1 MVTTTHPE
9 KALTSRPAKS
19 GNHRIKVT
27 KLPENRKEARN
38 MNISEK
44 ILAEAS
50 GKSIVQPGEIVD
62 ANVDVIMV
70 HDLTGPLAIEAFKRI
85 GVSKVWNN
93 KKVVIILDHQI
104 PAESVKM
111 AELHKMLRK
120 FANEQSIRIYDV
132 GEGGIC
138 HQVMPEQGYVT
149 PGSLI
154 VGADSHT
161 CTYGAFGSFAT
172 GIGSTEAAAV
182 FATGKLWLKVPKT
195 IKFNIEGKF
204 QKYITPKDLI
214 LSIIGKVGVDGAIY
228 KSTEFTGET
237 MREMSIS
244 GRMTVCN
251 MAVEMGAKNG
261 VVEPDETTRKFLEG
275 RVPKANLNS
284 DQWKSDADAKYEKI
298 IKIDVS
304 ELEPQVACPNS
315 VDNVKPI
322 SKVGDVEINQAFIGS
337 CTNGRIEDLRIG
349 AQILKGK
356 KVKRGVRALVI
367 PASQEVYAQA
377 LKEGLM
383 EIFTAAG
390 ALVCGATCGPCLGGH
405 IGLLASG
412 EVCVST
418 SNRNFI
424 GRMGSPEAGVY
435 LASPAV
441 VAASAL
447 TGKLTDPREVEA

>member
-1 MVTTTHPE
+1 
-9 KALTSRPAKS
+9 
-19 GNHRIKVT
+19 
-27 KLPENRKEARN
+27 

-44 ILAEAS
+44 ILAKAS
-50 GKSIVQPGEIVD
+50 GKTEVHPGEIVN

-70 HDLTGPLAIEAFKRI
+70 HDLTGPLAIEAFKKI
-85 GVSKVWNN
+85 GTPKVWNN
-93 KKVVIILDHQI
+93 KKIVIILDHQI
-104 PAESVKM
+104 PAESVRM

-120 FANEQSIRIYDV
+120 FAKEQGIRLYDV

-138 HQVMPEQGYVT
+138 HQVMPEKGYVS
-149 PGSLI
+149 PASLI

-182 FATGKLWLKVPKT
+182 FATGKIWLKVPEAM
-195 IKFNIEGKF
+195 KFDIEGRF
-204 QKYITPKDLI
+204 PKYVTPKDLI
-214 LSIIGKVGVDGAIY
+214 LHIVGKIGVDGAIY
-228 KSTEFTGET
+228 KSTEFTGQT
-237 MREMSIS
+237 IQEMSIA

-261 VVEPDETTRKFLEG
+261 IVQPDETTKKFLEG
-275 RVPKANLNS
+275 RVPKDKLTIE
-284 DQWKSDADAKYEKI
+284 QWTSDADSKYEKT
-298 IKIDVS
+298 IKINVS
-304 ELEPQVACPNS
+304 NLEPQIACPSS

-322 SKVGDVEINQAFIGS
+322 SKVADVTVNQAFIGS
-337 CTNGRIEDLRIG
+337 CTNGRIEDLRVA
-349 AQILKGK
+349 AQIMKGK
-356 KVKRGVRALVI
+356 RVKIGVRVLVI

-377 LKEGLM
+377 LKEGLV
-383 EIFTAAG
+383 ELFTESG
-390 ALVCGATCGPCLGGH
+390 ALMCGATCGPCLGGH

-424 GRMGSPEAGVY
+424 GRMGSPQANVY

-447 TGKLTDPREVEA
+447 TGKLTDPRKLE

>member
-1 MVTTTHPE
+1 
-9 KALTSRPAKS
+9 
-19 GNHRIKVT
+19 
-27 KLPENRKEARN
+27 
-38 MNISEK
+38 MNITEK
-44 ILAEAS
+44 IMAKAAGKKAVRS
-50 GKSIVQPGEIVD
+50 GQIID

-70 HDLTGPLAIEAFKRI
+70 HDLTGPLAIEAFKKI
-85 GVSKVWNN
+85 GVSKVWDN

-120 FANEQSIRIYDV
+120 FAKEQSIRIYDV

-138 HQVMPEQGYVT
+138 HQVMPEKGHVV
-149 PGSLI
+149 PGALI

-182 FATGKLWLKVPKT
+182 FATGKLWLKVPEA
-195 IKFNIEGKF
+195 IKFNVEGKF
-204 QKYITPKDLI
+204 PKYVTPKDLV

-228 KSTEFTGET
+228 KSAEFTGQT
-237 MREMSIS
+237 MCDMSIA

-261 VVEPDETTRKFLEG
+261 IVEPDETTRKFLEG
-275 RVPKANLNS
+275 RVPKANLQFE
-284 DQWKSDADAKYEKI
+284 QWKSDADAKYEKTI
-298 IKIDVS
+298 NIDVS
-304 ELEPQVACPNS
+304 DMEPQIACPSS

-322 SKVGDVEINQAFIGS
+322 SKVGHVAINQAFIGS
-337 CTNGRIEDLRIG
+337 CTNGRIDDLRIA
-349 AQILKGK
+349 AQIVKGK
-356 KVKRGVRALVI
+356 KVKTGVRALVI

-377 LKEGLM
+377 LKEGLV
-383 EIFTAAG
+383 EVFTESG
-390 ALVCGATCGPCLGGH
+390 ALMCGATCGPCLGGH

-418 SNRNFI
+418 SNRNFV
-424 GRMGSPEAGVY
+424 GRMGSPEANVY

-447 TGKLTDPREVEA
+447 TGKLTDPRKLEA

>member
-1 MVTTTHPE
+1 V
-9 KALTSRPAKS
+9 
-19 GNHRIKVT
+19 
-27 KLPENRKEARN
+27 
-38 MNISEK
+38 NISEK
-44 ILAEAS
+44 ILARAA
-50 GKSIVQPGEIVD
+50 GKKTVHPGEIVD
-62 ANVDVIMV
+62 ANVDVVMV
-70 HDLTGPLAIEAFKRI
+70 HDLTGPLAVEAFKKI
-85 GVSKVWNN
+85 GVSKVWDN
-93 KKVVIILDHQI
+93 KKVVIVLDHQI

-120 FANEQSIRIYDV
+120 FASEQGIRLYDV

-138 HQVMPEQGYVT
+138 HQVMPEKGYVT

-182 FATGKLWLKVPKT
+182 FATGSLWLKVPEA

-204 QKYITPKDLI
+204 PKYVTPKDLI
-214 LSIIGKVGVDGAIY
+214 LHLIGKVGVDGATY
-228 KSTEFTGET
+228 KSVEFTGQT
-237 MREMSIS
+237 MRDMSIA

-261 VVEPDETTRKFLEG
+261 IVEPDETTQKFLEA
-275 RVPKANLNS
+275 RVPKSKLAVDN
-284 DQWKSDADAKYEKI
+284 WKSDADAKYEKTLE
-298 IKIDVS
+298 IDVS
-304 ELEPQVACPNS
+304 DLEPQVACPSS
-315 VDNVKPI
+315 VDNVKSI
-322 SKVGDVEINQAFIGS
+322 SKVGDVAINQAFIGS
-337 CTNGRIEDLRIG
+337 CTNGRIEDLRVA
-349 AQILKGK
+349 AQIIKGK
-356 KVKRGVRALVI
+356 KVKTGVRALVI

-377 LKEGLM
+377 LKEGLV
-383 EIFTAAG
+383 EVFTEAG

-424 GRMGSPEAGVY
+424 GRMGSPEANVY

-447 TGKLTDPREVEA
+447 TGKLTDPRKLEE

>member
-1 MVTTTHPE
+1 
-9 KALTSRPAKS
+9 
-19 GNHRIKVT
+19 
-27 KLPENRKEARN
+27 

-44 ILAEAS
+44 ILAKAS
-50 GKSIVQPGEIVD
+50 GNSEVHRGEIVD
-62 ANVDVIMV
+62 VNVDVIMV
-70 HDLTGPLAIEAFKRI
+70 HDLTGPLAIEAFKKI
-85 GVSKVWNN
+85 GISKVWDN

-104 PAESVKM
+104 PAESVRM
-111 AELHKMLRK
+111 AELHKMLRT
-120 FANEQSIRIYDV
+120 FAKEQGIRLYDV

-138 HQVMPEQGYVT
+138 HQVMPERGYVT

-161 CTYGAFGSFAT
+161 CTHGAFGSFAT

-182 FATGKLWLKVPKT
+182 FATGKIWLKVPEA
-195 IKFNIEGKF
+195 IKFEIEGKF
-204 QKYITPKDLI
+204 QKYVTPKDLI
-214 LSIIGKVGVDGAIY
+214 LHIIGKIGVDGAIY
-228 KSTEFTGET
+228 KSTEFTGPT
-237 MREMSIS
+237 MQEMSIA

-261 VVEPDETTRKFLEG
+261 IIQPDEKTKKFLEG
-275 RVPKANLNS
+275 RVPKDELSTELWTS
-284 DQWKSDADAKYEKI
+284 DPDAQYEKT
-298 IKIDVS
+298 IKIVIS
-304 ELEPQVACPNS
+304 NLEPQIACPSS

-322 SKVGDVEINQAFIGS
+322 SKVADVTLNQAFIGS
-337 CTNGRIEDLRIG
+337 CTNGRIEDLRTA
-349 AQILKGK
+349 AQIMKGK
-356 KVKRGVRALVI
+356 KVKTGVRALVI

-377 LKEGLM
+377 LKEGLVDL
-383 EIFTAAG
+383 FTESG
-390 ALVCGATCGPCLGGH
+390 ALMCGATCGPCLGGH

-424 GRMGSPEAGVY
+424 GRMGSPEANVY

-447 TGKLTDPREVEA
+447 TGKLTDPRKLEA